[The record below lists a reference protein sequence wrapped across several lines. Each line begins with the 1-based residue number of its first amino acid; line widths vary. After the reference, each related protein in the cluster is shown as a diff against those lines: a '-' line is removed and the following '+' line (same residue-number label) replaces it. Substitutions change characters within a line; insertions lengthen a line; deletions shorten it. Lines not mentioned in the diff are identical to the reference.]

1 MDEGVELLYLRIV
14 NRRGARKARGAK
26 RHQKYTVK
34 RALKAHYVRSARQ
47 HSKKFAA
54 CKRGHRKRSL
64 RPHREVLKCH
74 IPHVISKDKVDELP
88 IQHSETRGGTDQ
100 HQMMRIPGP
109 KGPAGPVGPPGPEGP
124 KGSAGP
130 PGPPGPQ
137 GPPGIPGPVGLQG
150 SAGEPGPSGPP
161 GQQGLRGFTGDPGP
175 PGPQGPPG
183 PPGPPGPTNLSVIVL
198 TFRYFYF
205 PETDLQSTV
214 VIPVDQFQNDDGD
227 LAVQFLEPQPNHSS
241 NLYIN
246 GILQEGRLYEVTA
259 DSLILE
265 LGDDTVSAGTPII
278 IEQVRIN
285 LRITE

>member
-1 MDEGVELLYLRIV
+1 
-14 NRRGARKARGAK
+14 
-26 RHQKYTVK
+26 
-34 RALKAHYVRSARQ
+34 
-47 HSKKFAA
+47 
-54 CKRGHRKRSL
+54 
-64 RPHREVLKCH
+64 
-74 IPHVISKDKVDELP
+74 
-88 IQHSETRGGTDQ
+88 
-100 HQMMRIPGP
+100 MMRIPGP